1 MGDKTKSSKTPCPQ
15 NVPTIVVESPHGF
28 KCEYVD
34 ELSGMSMSNLADSL
48 DQREMDDKLGD
59 LRNQEAVY
67 WNSTRRN
74 SISLPDLDSLEYLVL
89 NNSLVSTLD
98 KDNCPTVLCN

>member
-1 MGDKTKSSKTPCPQ
+1 MGDRTNSSKTPCSQ

-34 ELSGMSMSNLADSL
+34 GTSGMLMSSLADSL
-48 DQREMDDKLGD
+48 DQQEMEDTLGD
-59 LRNQEAVY
+59 LRNQREGR
-67 WNSTRRN
+67 WNSARRN

-89 NNSLVSTLD
+89 NGRVSLLD
-98 KDNCPTVLCN
+98 KDNCPTILCN